1 MGVHAH
7 SIRPGSAA
15 SQEATAKRPLVGCGA
30 REGANMI
37 ERMPTVAVSTFRR
50 KTRAYLKLAEDHP
63 ILITRYGK
71 PAFVLMSVNHYE
83 HITSLDTK

>member
-1 MGVHAH
+1 
-7 SIRPGSAA
+7 
-15 SQEATAKRPLVGCGA
+15 
-30 REGANMI
+30 MI

-50 KTRAYLKLAEDHP
+50 KTRAYLKQTEDHP